1 MTPYH
6 TASELG
12 RALSVPVNR
21 IIAAV
26 ESGTIAADGR
36 AGSNKNAAFIF
47 AASRLEEI
55 KDALNGGKPATRPAP
70 MPDIESV
77 AHKAKALIRA
87 KMEAAQ

>member
-12 RALSVPVNR
+12 RALSVPVTR
-21 IIAAV
+21 ITAAL
-26 ESGTIAADGR
+26 ESGMITADGR

-47 AASRLEEI
+47 ASSRLEEI
-55 KDALNGGKPATRPAP
+55 KDALNGGTPATRPAP

-77 AHKAKALIRA
+77 AHKAKALSRA
-87 KMEAAQ
+87 KLEAAQ

>member
-1 MTPYH
+1 M
-6 TASELG
+6 
-12 RALSVPVNR
+12 SVPVTR

-55 KDALNGGKPATRPAP
+55 QAALNGGKPATKPAP
-70 MPDIESV
+70 MPDLESV
-77 AHKAKALIRA
+77 AVKAKALSRA
-87 KMEAAQ
+87 KQEAAQ

>member
-1 MTPYH
+1 MTTFH

-36 AGSNKNAAFIF
+36 AGQNKNAAFIF
-47 AASRLEEI
+47 NASRLAEI
-55 KDALNGGKPATRPAP
+55 KDALNGGKPATKPAP
-70 MPDIESV
+70 MPDLESV
-77 AHKAKALIRA
+77 AIKAKALSRA
-87 KMEAAQ
+87 KMEAGR

>member
-12 RALSVPVNR
+12 RALSVPVTR

-47 AASRLEEI
+47 AASRLAEI
-55 KDALNGGKPATRPAP
+55 KDALNGGK
-70 MPDIESV
+70 SV
-77 AHKAKALIRA
+77 AVKAKALSRA
-87 KMEAAQ
+87 KQEAAQ